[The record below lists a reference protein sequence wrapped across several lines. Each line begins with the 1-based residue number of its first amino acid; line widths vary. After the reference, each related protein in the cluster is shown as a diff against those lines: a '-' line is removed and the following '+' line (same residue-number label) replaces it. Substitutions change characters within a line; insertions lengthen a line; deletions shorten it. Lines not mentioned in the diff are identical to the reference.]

1 MTGESNPHG
10 CIVSLNDPTEA
21 AIEFL
26 QRAAIAERDHEDRR
40 ASDNEYRFISAYLTA
55 VNMWALLRR
64 NVFERLFAGS
74 QRNISAEIRDAL
86 LSNRQFNFVVTNQTS
101 SRRRLEVRR
110 SPGADRQSRADGLDT
125 LKCSLQLDG
134 RRFEDTLPFEQ
145 SGSNAAGPAKGIINW
160 LLRTFEQDESSSAN
174 RGPAP
179 RPALKA
185 KVEGQI
191 DLIVVD
197 ELYQV
202 SFDSESPDDW
212 AALANPWDTLELS
225 RLRELRAAQFSA
237 DPDALVVLHGFLRS
251 EDFRCG
257 AWGSLMKDPAR
268 MFKLSRFMGWH
279 SDFDENQS
287 VVCCAQTTSF
297 QQRSIARFPQLLAN
311 AAIYFRRD
319 HCNGQYLVI
328 DLGGFAAFGATSA
341 KLTLRPAQSVLKTDV
356 MSQSWTSSDSCNAMI
371 VPSFKLNVSNLK
383 APSFNR
389 IKGSL
394 AVDVACEVSFADAS
408 TICTSFQLD
417 LLPLLR
423 G

>member
-1 MTGESNPHG
+1 MTSESDPAHEFM
-10 CIVSLNDPTEA
+10 VKLNDPTEA

-26 QRAAIAERDHEDRR
+26 QRAAIAEGDPEGRG
-40 ASDNEYRFISAYLTA
+40 ASDNEYRFIRAYLTA

-64 NVFERLFAGS
+64 NLFERLFAGS
-74 QRNISAEIRDAL
+74 QRNIAAEIRDAL
-86 LSNRQFNFVVTNQTS
+86 LSNRQFNFVVTDQRS

-110 SPGADRQSRADGLDT
+110 SPGADLQSRAHGLDT
-125 LKCSLQLDG
+125 LKCSLQFDG
-134 RRFEDTLPFEQ
+134 RRFEDTLPFKQ
-145 SGSNAAGPAKGIINW
+145 SGSNAAGPAEGIIDW

-179 RPALKA
+179 RPALKS

-197 ELYQV
+197 ELDQV
-202 SFDSESPDDW
+202 SFGSEDPDVW

-237 DPDALVVLHGFLRS
+237 DPDALVVLHGLLRS
-251 EDFRCG
+251 EDFRAG
-257 AWGSLMKDPAR
+257 EWGRLIEDPGR

-279 SDFDENQS
+279 SDFDEKQS

-319 HCNGQYLVI
+319 RCDDQYLVI
-328 DLGGFAAFGATSA
+328 DLGGFAAFGATDA
-341 KLTLRPAQSVLKTDV
+341 ELTLRPAQSVLKTDV
-356 MSQSWTSSDSCNAMI
+356 LSQRWQSKDTCDAMI
-371 VPSFKLNVSNLK
+371 APSFKLQRSKLQGDG
-383 APSFNR
+383 FNR

-394 AVDVACEVSFADAS
+394 AVIVECEVGFADAS
-408 TICTSFQLD
+408 KIRTVFQLD
-417 LLPLLR
+417 LLPLR
-423 G
+423 